1 MLAGEG
7 TSSSIG
13 LVPGKMNPDTKE
25 QDIKTIAGILETTE
39 NYINQALSA
48 SWVRDD
54 TFVPIKTIERS
65 SQNTKDRLLQIK
77 GIKIVDSK
85 SRMYPYGE
93 ATSHLLGYI
102 QTIGEDELQQLA
114 GKGYTANSVIRKNR
128 IRKRL

>member
-77 GIKIVDSK
+77 GIKIEDSK

-102 QTIGEDELQQLA
+102 QTIGEEELQQLA

>member
-25 QDIKTIAGILETTE
+25 QDIKTIASILETTE

-54 TFVPIKTIERS
+54 TFVPIKTIERT

-77 GIKIVDSK
+77 GIKIADSK

-102 QTIGEDELQQLA
+102 QTIGEEELQQLA

>member
-77 GIKIVDSK
+77 GIKIADSK

-102 QTIGEDELQQLA
+102 QTIGEEELQQLA